1 MVPNGPLESE
11 RIEYEGTR
19 GSPTPVGAEP
29 MHSEEAIE
37 SVGRSVLQQDK
48 PLCLVKTLNLQL

>member
-1 MVPNGPLESE
+1 MVPNGPPEWE

-29 MHSEEAIE
+29 MHSEEAIDDVRL
-37 SVGRSVLQQDK
+37 VGRSELIQDK
-48 PLCLVKTLNLQL
+48 PRSGDDL